1 MIYIFDCNCH
11 ICLYV
16 NKISERRLTQLQAYI
31 ISTDRN
37 PGREKEVTR
46 GRKEK
51 RLRKRALVKKFKD
64 SVSITDTGIRTELI
78 QCESFLKI

>member
-16 NKISERRLTQLQAYI
+16 TKISERRLTQLQAYI
-31 ISTDRN
+31 ISTDKN

-46 GRKEK
+46 GKKK
-51 RLRKRALVKKFKD
+51 RLRKRALVMKFKD
-64 SVSITDTGIRTELI
+64 SVSIIDTGIRILLI